1 MQWKYEKKKDI
12 FKMNILRFATA
23 GSVDDG
29 KSTLIGRLL
38 YDTNS
43 LTIEQEEMIRTKT
56 LEKGMEDLDLS
67 VLTDGLLD
75 ERQQGITI
83 DIAHIYFST
92 PKTKFI
98 IADSPGHVE
107 YTRNMVTGVSECRA
121 VVVLVDARHGVI
133 EQTYRHY
140 FITSMLRIPNVIF
153 CINKMD
159 LEGYSEQRFNEISQD
174 IENLTARFEDYGQQK
189 QIIPVSALK
198 GDNVVENSENLSWFK
213 GESLLHSLENIKRKK
228 ADDEFRFYVQDVIR
242 PRTEAFPDYR
252 GFAGRISA
260 GKISVGDEI
269 MALPSR
275 QTSKVKELNKATQT
289 LEVASKGQSI
299 AIQLED
305 EIDLS
310 RGNVIVKKGEEPN
323 ITRSLNA
330 DICWMNAQALTPG
343 KLYLIQTSS
352 KVGKMKVENIH
363 FKFDL
368 QDPKN
373 HIETNELAVN
383 DIGNITLKLADDWF
397 LDKFSESRHN
407 GCFIVIDPNSNSTVG
422 IGIVK

>member
-1 MQWKYEKKKDI
+1 
-12 FKMNILRFATA
+12 MNILRFATA

-43 LTIEQEEMIRTKT
+43 LTIEQEQMIRDKT
-56 LEKGMEDLDLS
+56 LEKGLEDLDLS

-83 DIAHIYFST
+83 DVAHIYFST
-92 PKTKFI
+92 PNTKFI

-121 VVVLVDARHGVI
+121 VVILIDARHGVI

-140 FITSMLRIPNVIF
+140 FITSLLRIPHVIF

-159 LEGYSEQRFNEISQD
+159 LTDYSEERYNEIAAD
-174 IENLTARFEDYGQQK
+174 IEALTKRFEDYGQQK
-189 QIIPVSALK
+189 NIIPVSALK
-198 GDNVVENSENLSWFK
+198 GDNVVENTENLAWYKS
-213 GESLLHSLENIKRKK
+213 ETLLSALENIKRKS
-228 ADDEFRFYVQDVIR
+228 ADDQFRFYVQDVIR
-242 PRTEAFPDYR
+242 PRTEKFPDYR

-260 GKISVGDEI
+260 GSVAVGDEVI
-269 MALPSR
+269 ALPSR
-275 QTSKVKELNKATQT
+275 KTSKVKEINKADETYQS
-289 LEVASKGQSI
+289 ARKGQSV

-310 RGNVIVKKGEEPN
+310 RGSVMVKKGEEPN
-323 ITRSLNA
+323 ITRTLNA
-330 DICWMNAQALTPG
+330 DVCWMNTQPMNLG
-343 KLYLIQTSS
+343 KLYLIQTLS
-352 KVGKMKVENIH
+352 KVGKSKIENIN
-363 FKFDL
+363 FKYDL
-368 QDPKN
+368 QDPNN
-373 HIETNELAVN
+373 HIDTSELQVN
-383 DIGNITLKLADDWF
+383 DIGNVTLKLADDWF
-397 LDKFSESRHN
+397 LDKFEDSRHN
-407 GCFIVIDPNSNSTVG
+407 GCFIVIDPNSNNTVG

>member
-1 MQWKYEKKKDI
+1 
-12 FKMNILRFATA
+12 MNILRFATA

-38 YDTNS
+38 YDTDS
-43 LTIEQEEMIRTKT
+43 LTIEQEEMIRAKT
-56 LEKGMEDLDLS
+56 LEKGLEDLDLS

-92 PKTKFI
+92 PNTKFI

-121 VVVLVDARHGVI
+121 VVILVDARHGVI

-140 FITSMLRIPNVIF
+140 FITNLLRIPHVVF

-159 LEGYSEQRFNEISQD
+159 LVDYSEDRFNEIAND
-174 IENLTARFEDYGQQK
+174 INNLTAKFEDYGQEK

-198 GDNVVENSENLSWFK
+198 GDNVVKNSDNMSWYN
-213 GESLLHSLENIKRKK
+213 GESLLPSLENIKKK
-228 ADDEFRFYVQDVIR
+228 GAKDQFRFYVQDVVR

-260 GKISVGDEI
+260 GGIAVGDEVV
-269 MALPSR
+269 ALPSQ
-275 QTSKVKELNKATQT
+275 QTSKVKEINKADKV
-289 LEVASKGQSI
+289 LEKATKGQSI

-310 RGNVIVKKGEEPN
+310 RGNVIVKKGEMP
-323 ITRSLNA
+323 TVSRSINA
-330 DICWMNAQALTPG
+330 DICWMNSQPLTPG
-343 KLYLIQTSS
+343 KLYLIQTMS
-352 KVGKMKVENIH
+352 KVGKTKVEGIG
-363 FKFDL
+363 FKYDL
-368 QDPKN
+368 QDPNN

-383 DIGNITLKLADDWF
+383 DIGNVSLKLAEDWF
-397 LDKFSESRHN
+397 LDKYEDSRHN
-407 GCFIVIDPNSNSTVG
+407 GSFIIIDPNSNNTVG

>member
-1 MQWKYEKKKDI
+1 MKDSL
-12 FKMNILRFATA
+12 LRFITC

-38 YDTNS
+38 YDTDS
-43 LTIEQEEMIRTKT
+43 LTIEQEEMVRAKT
-56 LEKGMEDLDLS
+56 QEKGLEDLDLS

-107 YTRNMVTGVSECRA
+107 YTRNMVTGVTECRA
-121 VVVLVDARHGVI
+121 VVILVDARHGVI

-140 FITSMLRIPNVIF
+140 FITNLLRIPHVIF

-159 LEGYSEQRFNEISQD
+159 LVDYSEERFREIESELKD
-174 IENLTARFEDYGQQK
+174 LTAKYEDYGQDTK
-189 QIIPVSALK
+189 FIPVSALK
-198 GDNVVENSENLSWFK
+198 GDNVVNNSEKLSWYN
-213 GESLLHSLENIKRKK
+213 GESLLPALENINRKS
-228 ADDEFRFYVQDVIR
+228 ADDEFRFYVQDVVR

-260 GKISVGDEI
+260 GRISVGDEVV
-269 MALPSR
+269 ALPSR
-275 QTSKVKELNKATQT
+275 RESKVKEINRATESLQS
-289 LEVASKGQSI
+289 ARKGQSV

-310 RGNVIVKKGEEPN
+310 RGNVIVKKSELPE
-323 ITRSLNA
+323 ITRKLNA
-330 DICWMNAQALTPG
+330 DVCWMNNQPLSLG

-352 KVGKMKVENIH
+352 KVGKIKLEKIH
-363 FKFDL
+363 FKYDL
-368 QDPKN
+368 RDPNN
-373 HIETNELAVN
+373 HIEADALEVN

-397 LDKFSESRHN
+397 LDKFKDSRHN
-407 GCFIVIDPNSNSTVG
+407 GSFIIIDPNTNNTVG